1 MKFRRAQSV
10 SAACLPFRG
19 VYDRPS
25 VSSNDT
31 DSQHEQAPD
40 GHVGSASTA
49 MPVDHRGSAD
59 EAKLIARSL
68 TQDSD
73 AFGQLVERYA
83 TVIVNLAYRMVGDRT
98 EAEDLAQETF
108 VAAFKALP
116 RFRAESKFSTWLY
129 RIAANKCK
137 DWLRAKRPGQSLHD
151 VDVEEVLD
159 DRVVEDRTP
168 ERLLSQQQVA
178 AQLDRAIQRLP
189 PLYREAFVLKHIE
202 GLSYEEMQEILS
214 VNADTLKMRVY
225 KGRLQL
231 SRELAELK
239 EA

>member
-1 MKFRRAQSV
+1 M
-10 SAACLPFRG
+10 PIDHG
-19 VYDRPS
+19 
-25 VSSNDT
+25 
-31 DSQHEQAPD
+31 
-40 GHVGSASTA
+40 GS
-49 MPVDHRGSAD
+49 DD

-68 TQDSD
+68 RQDPD

-116 RFRAESKFSTWLY
+116 RFRADSKFSTWLY

-137 DWLRAKRPGQSLHD
+137 DWLRAKRPWQGVQDID
-151 VDVEEVLD
+151 VDEVLD
-159 DRVVEDRTP
+159 AGVAAEERTP

-178 AQLDRAIQRLP
+178 EQLDRAIQRLP
-189 PLYREAFVLKHIE
+189 PLYREAFVLKHVE
-202 GLSYEEMQEILS
+202 GLSYEEMQEIVG

-231 SRELAELK
+231 SRELVELK

>member
-1 MKFRRAQSV
+1 MAMLLDS
-10 SAACLPFRG
+10 RG
-19 VYDRPS
+19 
-25 VSSNDT
+25 
-31 DSQHEQAPD
+31 A
-40 GHVGSASTA
+40 
-49 MPVDHRGSAD
+49 AD
-59 EAKLIARSL
+59 EAKLVARSL
-68 TQDSD
+68 KQDHD

-108 VAAFKALP
+108 VAAFNALP
-116 RFRAESKFSTWLY
+116 MFRAESKFSTWLY

-137 DWLRAKRPGQSLHD
+137 DWLRVKRPGQSVHD
-151 VDVEEVLD
+151 VDIEDVID
-159 DRVVEDRTP
+159 DRVVEERTP

-189 PLYREAFVLKHIE
+189 PLYREAFVLKHVE
-202 GLSYEEMQEILS
+202 GLSYEEMQEILG
-214 VNADTLKMRVY
+214 VNGDTLKMRVY

-239 EA
+239 ES

>member
-1 MKFRRAQSV
+1 MV
-10 SAACLPFRG
+10 
-19 VYDRPS
+19 
-25 VSSNDT
+25 
-31 DSQHEQAPD
+31 
-40 GHVGSASTA
+40 
-49 MPVDHRGSAD
+49 MPVDHRGSDD

-68 TQDSD
+68 RQDPD

-83 TVIVNLAYRMVGDRT
+83 TVIVNLAYRMVGERT

-116 RFRAESKFSTWLY
+116 TFRAESKFSTWLY

-137 DWLRAKRPGQSLHD
+137 DWLRAKRPGQSVRD

-159 DRVVEDRTP
+159 DRVVEERTP

-189 PLYREAFVLKHIE
+189 PLYREAFVLKHVE

-231 SRELAELK
+231 SRELVELK

>member
-1 MKFRRAQSV
+1 MQIV
-10 SAACLPFRG
+10 HG
-19 VYDRPS
+19 RP
-25 VSSNDT
+25 D
-31 DSQHEQAPD
+31 
-40 GHVGSASTA
+40 
-49 MPVDHRGSAD
+49 D

-68 TQDSD
+68 KRDSD

-116 RFRAESKFSTWLY
+116 RFRADSKFSTWLY

-137 DWLRAKRPGQSLHD
+137 DWLRAKRPGQGGQD
-151 VDVEEVLD
+151 VDVDEVLD
-159 DRVVEDRTP
+159 AGVAAEERTP

-178 AQLDRAIQRLP
+178 EQLDRAIQRLP
-189 PLYREAFVLKHIE
+189 PLYREAFVLKHVE
-202 GLSYEEMQEILS
+202 GLSYEEMQEIVG

-231 SRELAELK
+231 SRELVELK

>member
-1 MKFRRAQSV
+1 
-10 SAACLPFRG
+10 
-19 VYDRPS
+19 
-25 VSSNDT
+25 
-31 DSQHEQAPD
+31 
-40 GHVGSASTA
+40 

-83 TVIVNLAYRMVGDRT
+83 TVIVNLAYRMMGDRA

-108 VAAFKALP
+108 VAAFKSLP
-116 RFRAESKFSTWLY
+116 KFRAESKFSTWLY

-137 DWLRAKRPGQSLHD
+137 DWLRAKRPGQGVYD
-151 VDVEEVLD
+151 VDVEDVLD
-159 DRVVEDRTP
+159 GRVVEERTP

-189 PLYREAFVLKHIE
+189 PLYREAFVLKHVE
-202 GLSYEEMQEILS
+202 GLSYEEMQEILG
-214 VNADTLKMRVY
+214 VNTDTLKMRVY

-239 EA
+239 EV